1 MKSRMVLTAIM
12 MVLCFIILLCSNAFS
27 SFVSVYSQ
35 GQSINSSSSP
45 SFSPSSQ
52 SSPSS
57 SFQSKVAMINKIP
70 SQKVTVGDIDI
81 AYKQLGKSDGK
92 PIILI
97 TGLGATMDTWSPF
110 LLEQL
115 TSSNYYVTIFDNR
128 GTGNTTVGTKQFS
141 ISQFAK
147 DTAGLLDAL
156 KIQKADVLGW
166 SLGSYIA
173 QELTLTNPEKVSNL
187 ILYAS
192 GCGGQSATPTSPKII
207 QIVTNTSMSYQQRA
221 EKQIPFLFPAKWFKA
236 HPDYLNYLPF
246 PKESVSVQTIQQQL
260 KAVANWK
267 GTCNAI
273 SNITQPTLV
282 IVGTDDAPLQDSLML
297 ARRIPGSWVV
307 QIRDAGHGLMY
318 QYPNEFNRALITFL
332 EDNHEHK

>member
-1 MKSRMVLTAIM
+1 M
-12 MVLCFIILLCSNAFS
+12 
-27 SFVSVYSQ
+27 
-35 GQSINSSSSP
+35 
-45 SFSPSSQ
+45 
-52 SSPSS
+52 
-57 SFQSKVAMINKIP
+57 
-70 SQKVTVGDIDI
+70 
-81 AYKQLGKSDGK
+81 AYKQLGSKSNAK

-97 TGLGATMDTWSPF
+97 TGLGATMDTWSPL

-115 TSSNYYVTIFDNR
+115 ASSNYYVTIFDNR
-128 GTGNTTVGTKQFS
+128 GTGNTTAGTKQFS

-147 DTAGLLDAL
+147 DTSGLLDAL
-156 KIQKADVLGW
+156 KISKADVLGW

-173 QELTLTNPEKVSNL
+173 QELILTNPDKVSNL

-192 GCGGQSATPTSPKII
+192 GCGGQSAIPTSPKII
-207 QIVTNTSMSYQQRA
+207 QIVTNASMSYQQRA
-221 EKQIPFLFPAKWFKA
+221 EKQIPFLFPTKWFRA
-236 HPDYLNYLPF
+236 NPDYLNYLPF
-246 PKESVSVQTIQQQL
+246 PPKGSVSAQAIQQQL
-260 KAVANWK
+260 KAVANWT

-318 QYPNEFNRALITFL
+318 QYPSEFNRAVITFL

>member
-1 MKSRMVLTAIM
+1 MVLAA
-12 MVLCFIILLCSNAFS
+12 IILSGIILVNNNGFS
-27 SFVSVYSQ
+27 SLVPAYSQ
-35 GQSINSSSSP
+35 GQNINSL
-45 SFSPSSQ
+45 

-57 SFQSKVAMINKIP
+57 SFQSKAAMIDNIP
-70 SQKVTVGDIDI
+70 FQKVTVGDINI
-81 AYKQLGKSDGK
+81 AYKQLGKSNAK

-97 TGLGATMDTWSPF
+97 TGLGATLDMWSPL

-115 TSSNYYVTIFDNR
+115 TSSNYSVTIFDNR
-128 GTGNTTVGTKQFS
+128 GTRNTTAGTKQFS

-156 KIQKADVLGW
+156 KIAKADVLGW
-166 SLGSYIA
+166 SMGSYIA
-173 QELTLTNPEKVSNL
+173 QELTLTNPDKVSNL

-192 GCGGQSATPTSPKII
+192 GCGGQDATPTSPKII
-207 QIVTNTSMSYQQRA
+207 QTISNTSMSIQQRI
-221 EKQIPFLFPAKWFKA
+221 EKLLPFLFPTKWFKA
-236 HPDYLNYLPF
+236 NPDYLNYFPI
-246 PKESVSVQTIQQQL
+246 PKESVSAQIIRQQIEAVTI
-260 KAVANWK
+260 WT

-297 ARRIPGSWVV
+297 AGRIPGSWLV

-318 QYPNEFNRALITFL
+318 QYPSEFNRVLITFL
-332 EDNHEHK
+332 ENSHEHKE

>member
-1 MKSRMVLTAIM
+1 
-12 MVLCFIILLCSNAFS
+12 
-27 SFVSVYSQ
+27 
-35 GQSINSSSSP
+35 
-45 SFSPSSQ
+45 
-52 SSPSS
+52 
-57 SFQSKVAMINKIP
+57 
-70 SQKVTVGDIDI
+70 
-81 AYKQLGKSDGK
+81 
-92 PIILI
+92 
-97 TGLGATMDTWSPF
+97 MDTWSPL

-128 GTGNTTVGTKQFS
+128 GTGNTTAGTKQFS

-147 DTAGLLDAL
+147 DTSSLLDAL

-173 QELTLTNPEKVSNL
+173 QELTLTNPDKVSNI

-207 QIVTNTSMSYQQRA
+207 QIVTNASMSYQQRI
-221 EKQIPFLFPAKWFKA
+221 EKQIPFLFPTKWFKA

-246 PKESVSVQTIQQQL
+246 PKELVSAQAIQQQL
-260 KAVANWK
+260 KAVANWI
-267 GTCNAI
+267 GSCNAI

-318 QYPNEFNRALITFL
+318 QYPSEFNRAVITFL
-332 EDNHEHK
+332 EDNHEHNSLR